1 MESDDGG
8 KRGAPLASMAV
19 LWKPCQRRRLRQKA
33 KVKLEKCRDSFDLQC
48 HSKRALFRLRNA
60 LCMACAVKVITG
72 DNVNLKIYCSDTLFL
87 ADIGLAMGIQ
97 GIEVAK
103 ESSDIII
110 LDDNFASV
118 VKSIPTTRSRWQS
131 NPTNVECHPPEVLL
145 QLTYTLNPMLYY
157 FPYSS
162 LLSQK

>member
-33 KVKLEKCRDSFDLQC
+33 KSW
-48 HSKRALFRLRNA
+48 RAL
-60 LCMACAVKVITG
+60 
-72 DNVNLKIYCSDTLFL
+72 Y

-118 VKSIPTTRSRWQS
+118 VKVSPHFLFGR
-131 NPTNVECHPPEVLL
+131 
-145 QLTYTLNPMLYY
+145 
-157 FPYSS
+157 F
-162 LLSQK
+162 

>member
-19 LWKPCQRRRLRQKA
+19 LWKPCQRRRLH
-33 KVKLEKCRDSFDLQC
+33 SFDLQC

-60 LCMACAVKVITG
+60 LCMACA
-72 DNVNLKIYCSDTLFL
+72 